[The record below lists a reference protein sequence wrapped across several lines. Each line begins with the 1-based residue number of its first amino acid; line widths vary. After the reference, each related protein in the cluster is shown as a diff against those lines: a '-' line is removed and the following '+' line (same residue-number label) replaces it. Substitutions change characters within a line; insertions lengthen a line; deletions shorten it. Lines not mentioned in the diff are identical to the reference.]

1 MSCSRISAIHLNQ
14 PCLTFF
20 VVAPGSSCK
29 IVTPDVDYASVLL
42 FLSLL
47 YDHCLQVRNSS
58 QDSVRW
64 RFFVPMEDVV
74 LQLAF
79 FVVFLGEEQH
89 LSLSAGLLVD
99 IFFGGVDQFEV
110 IGIELESSGA
120 ECEV

>member
-1 MSCSRISAIHLNQ
+1 
-14 PCLTFF
+14 
-20 VVAPGSSCK
+20 
-29 IVTPDVDYASVLL
+29 
-42 FLSLL
+42 
-47 YDHCLQVRNSS
+47 
-58 QDSVRW
+58 
-64 RFFVPMEDVV
+64 MEDVV

-120 ECEV
+120 ECEVYLSHELFIWLSEASAVVGHHRLLHLQAAFAHYLLYLADSYFAEKLAFEPSR